1 MNYTA
6 KTIRFNKSNKSQ
18 VALKAM
24 NNFAEYG
31 FTSANEMVMTAL
43 YELAER
49 HDRPGLTDLPLDTI
63 ADKLAERLIGKG
75 LLIAGTTEAIGPS
88 STCPS
93 GPSTLDAP
101 DSVSDEDISDIM
113 ADILNFG

>member
-1 MNYTA
+1 MSYTA

-31 FTSANEMVMTAL
+31 FASANEMVMTAL

-49 HDRPGLTDLPLDTI
+49 HDRPSQSDLPLDVI
-63 ADKLAERLIGKG
+63 ADKIAERLKEELHIV
-75 LLIAGTTEAIGPS
+75 ADTSEAVPS
-88 STCPS
+88 S
-93 GPSTLDAP
+93 GPTTW
-101 DSVSDEDISDIM
+101 DSPEEVTDTDVGDII
-113 ADILNFG
+113 ADILSF

>member
-1 MNYTA
+1 MSGIA
-6 KTIRFNKSNKSQ
+6 KTIRFHKVHRDE
-18 VALKAM
+18 VALKAYT
-24 NNFAEYG
+24 NFADYG
-31 FTSANEMVMTAL
+31 FASANDMAMTAL

-63 ADKLAERLIGKG
+63 VDKLAERLIDKG

-93 GPSTLDAP
+93 GPAILDAP
-101 DSVSDEDISDIM
+101 DSVSDDDVSDIM

>member
-49 HDRPGLTDLPLDTI
+49 HDKPSQLDLPLDII
-63 ADKLAERLIGKG
+63 ADKIAERLKG
-75 LLIAGTTEAIGPS
+75 DLHIVADSSEAIGPS
-88 STCPS
+88 STCPF
-93 GPSTLDAP
+93 GPAILDAP
-101 DSVSDEDISDIM
+101 DSVSDSEISGIM
-113 ADILNFG
+113 ADILSF